1 MTLSINTNEN
11 SINAQNNLYK
21 TNNQLNKS
29 LERLSSGSKLNRAA
43 DNAANLAISTQ
54 MLAVI
59 AGLDQGT
66 QNAQDGSN
74 ALNIVDS
81 ALQEIDDNLGR
92 INELSLQAANDTNS
106 AGARAAISAEITQRS
121 AEIDRIANGTTFNG
135 QNLLNGSAPST
146 YTIQT
151 GAGNTSNDQ
160 INIAEGFGDSRW
172 AALGLGA
179 INVTT
184 ATAANMLASAT
195 NTARATIADRLAN
208 VGALT
213 NRLASAV
220 SNNQV
225 SSENMAAANSRL
237 RDTDIAAESANL
249 TRNLILRQSN
259 LSVLSQ
265 ANSSP
270 SAARKLLQG

>member
-1 MTLSINTNEN
+1 
-11 SINAQNNLYK
+11 
-21 TNNQLNKS
+21 
-29 LERLSSGSKLNRAA
+29 
-43 DNAANLAISTQ
+43 
-54 MLAVI
+54 
-59 AGLDQGT
+59 
-66 QNAQDGSN
+66 
-74 ALNIVDS
+74 
-81 ALQEIDDNLGR
+81 
-92 INELSLQAANDTNS
+92 
-106 AGARAAISAEITQRS
+106 
-121 AEIDRIANGTTFNG
+121 
-135 QNLLNGSAPST
+135 
-146 YTIQT
+146 
-151 GAGNTSNDQ
+151 
-160 INIAEGFGDSRW
+160 
-172 AALGLGA
+172 
-179 INVTT
+179 
-184 ATAANMLASAT
+184 MLASAT